1 MFETMQKKG
10 NEQKH
15 SQENKTIDISGW
27 FLLTLCYVCVC
38 GVFCNQHELF
48 FVFVFFFHNKGQRKM
63 LGQSI
68 YQI

>member
-48 FVFVFFFHNKGQRKM
+48 FVFVFFFSQ
-63 LGQSI
+63 
-68 YQI
+68 